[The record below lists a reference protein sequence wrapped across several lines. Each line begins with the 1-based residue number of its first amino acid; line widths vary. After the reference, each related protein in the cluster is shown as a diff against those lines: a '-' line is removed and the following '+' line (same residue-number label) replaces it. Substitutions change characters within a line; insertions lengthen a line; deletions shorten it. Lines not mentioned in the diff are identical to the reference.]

1 MNRKR
6 LTTIV
11 VCVSMI
17 ILLVVGAVWTYLV
30 TSYESDLGTS
40 NTVVVSSSEY
50 PVDGSDD
57 NLLLELS
64 FADDAE
70 DLLWSSL
77 EIELEIEGSAHTCSF
92 GVQSKSNQSDSLV
105 STNLG
110 SDGLTFTAEID
121 ATDEEAFTYFEIGEQ
136 IESDASNYWMRFSST
151 DIFLEENVSWIFLED
166 ASFVEIVENPTSEL
180 SNDTESSLDWYTYD
194 LSVHRVDPN
203 DGVYVLQK
211 DDMWFKVSF
220 LTYYNSDDDSR
231 YPTMQVAA
239 LNGTDF
245 PALSNPD
252 LVIPS
257 TCMIFTEDLDM
268 DYWNANE
275 TITLAENGFNLCSQS
290 CTIKINI
297 EYETTLVEVSKSE
310 IQI

>member
-40 NTVVVSSSEY
+40 NTVLVGSLES
-50 PVDGSDD
+50 PVDGLDD

-64 FADDAE
+64 FDDDAE

-77 EIELEIEGSAHTCSF
+77 EIELEIEGSAYTCSF
-92 GVQSKSNQSDSLV
+92 GVQSKSNQSTSLV

-121 ATDEEAFTYFEIGEQ
+121 ATDEEEFTYFDIGEQ
-136 IESDASNYWMRFSST
+136 VESDVSDYWMRFSST
-151 DIFLEENVSWIFLED
+151 DIFLEDNVSWIFLED
-166 ASFVEIVENPTSEL
+166 MNFVDVVENPTSEL
-180 SNDTESSLDWYTYD
+180 SNDTELRLEWYTYD
-194 LSVHRVDPN
+194 LSVHRVEPN
-203 DGVYVLQK
+203 AGVYVLQK
-211 DDMWFKVSF
+211 DAMWFKVSF

-239 LNGTDF
+239 LNETDF

-257 TCMIFTEDLDM
+257 PCMIFTEDLDM
-268 DYWNANE
+268 NYWNANE
-275 TITLAENGFNLCSQS
+275 TIILAENGFDLCSQS

-297 EYETTLVEVSKSE
+297 EYETISVEVSKPE
-310 IQI
+310 IEI

>member
-40 NTVVVSSSEY
+40 NTVVVSSSES

-77 EIELEIEGSAHTCSF
+77 EIELEIEGSTHTCSF

-151 DIFLEENVSWIFLED
+151 DIFLGENVSWIFLED

-203 DGVYVLQK
+203 EGVYVLQK

>member
-40 NTVVVSSSEY
+40 NTVVVSSSES

-92 GVQSKSNQSDSLV
+92 GVQSKSNQSDSFWVLLQ
-105 STNLG
+105 T
-110 SDGLTFTAEID
+110 
-121 ATDEEAFTYFEIGEQ
+121 EIGSGQE
-136 IESDASNYWMRFSST
+136 A
-151 DIFLEENVSWIFLED
+151 
-166 ASFVEIVENPTSEL
+166 
-180 SNDTESSLDWYTYD
+180 YTY
-194 LSVHRVDPN
+194 
-203 DGVYVLQK
+203 
-211 DDMWFKVSF
+211 
-220 LTYYNSDDDSR
+220 
-231 YPTMQVAA
+231 
-239 LNGTDF
+239 
-245 PALSNPD
+245 
-252 LVIPS
+252 VIP
-257 TCMIFTEDLDM
+257 T
-268 DYWNANE
+268 
-275 TITLAENGFNLCSQS
+275 
-290 CTIKINI
+290 
-297 EYETTLVEVSKSE
+297 
-310 IQI
+310 